1 MKNLLV
7 KLCGKV
13 GKEVIEV
20 LTVDESKKEVEER
33 DTDENEAVT
42 AVVVAVGGG

>member
-1 MKNLLV
+1 MLFVENV
-7 KLCGKV
+7 WVELCVKV
-13 GKEVIEV
+13 GKE
-20 LTVDESKKEVEER
+20 